1 MLKICSE
8 ILKYEYIIRIKIYE
22 IKLFLS
28 PIKIIIYIIKLIIIQ
43 TILTMYNK
51 IIKPCK

>member
-8 ILKYEYIIRIKIYE
+8 ILKYEYIIRIKAIWN
-22 IKLFLS
+22 KAVLS
-28 PIKIIIYIIKLIIIQ
+28 PIQDYNLYYKTYNIQ

-51 IIKPCK
+51 NYKAV